1 MIRRQIVGGTSARSR
16 RCYASGRAGRGRG
29 AGFRGVHVR
38 IVAVPVSTAAA
49 ADGVAS
55 RPSSADQPASAD
67 GTTVRSPPQRRQPE
81 CRHGHYIQPEPATGS
96 TRRGAGGAVGRKPH
110 GLLQPRAPGG
120 EVPAHLPGGG
130 AADSHRG
137 SQAIGETC
145 RSLPVGRGA
154 RPAAGRRR
162 AAVRLLPDRSGQ
174 RGCRLLARP
183 VGDADAC
190 GRRLRILRE
199 RRAPRPV
206 LRIRGPDLLLYCAP
220 RCLGSLGMTS
230 TPTPPRW
237 HPSSIRRD

>member
-96 TRRGAGGAVGRKPH
+96 TRRGAGGAEGRKPH
-110 GLLQPRAPGG
+110 GLLQPRTPGG
-120 EVPAHLPGGG
+120 EVPAHLPGAGPPTVTEV
-130 AADSHRG
+130 RKP
-137 SQAIGETC
+137 
-145 RSLPVGRGA
+145 LA
-154 RPAAGRRR
+154 RPAGLY
-162 AAVRLLPDRSGQ
+162 LLGGAP
-174 RGCRLLARP
+174 APPP
-183 VGDADAC
+183 VGGEQQFAFFQIVAGSEAADFSLALWATLTPVAGGC
-190 GRRLRILRE
+190 AFSANG
-199 RRAPRPV
+199 V
-206 LRIRGPDLLLYCAP
+206 LRVRCSAFADPICSYIARRGAWAH
-220 RCLGSLGMTS
+220 LG
-230 TPTPPRW
+230 
-237 HPSSIRRD
+237 